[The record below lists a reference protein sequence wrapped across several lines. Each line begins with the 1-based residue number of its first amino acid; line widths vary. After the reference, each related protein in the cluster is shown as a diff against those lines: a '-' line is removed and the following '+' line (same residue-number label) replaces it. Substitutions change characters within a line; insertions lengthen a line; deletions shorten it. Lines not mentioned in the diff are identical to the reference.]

1 MGVYL
6 CHAPFFAPLSPVSY
20 LRWPPTPS
28 SPHPQAL
35 RILLESYGFNDAR
48 VAFALHNLGG
58 FFLSQG
64 RLAEAADAYEKALQV
79 AMT

>member
-1 MGVYL
+1 MHPSLPCFLTSVI
-6 CHAPFFAPLSPVSY
+6 CAA
-20 LRWPPTPS
+20 PTP
-28 SPHPQAL
+28 PQPQAL

-64 RLAEAADAYEKALQV
+64 RLVEAADAYEKALQV